1 LAAGVTTRHSSVV
14 ALAVRAS
21 GRAGAIRTL
30 GPLIVMTFVLAAC
43 GVGAAPASLTPDSPA
58 PSASVSPAIA
68 GTAEQIRASLGA
80 RGLQLSVP
88 QVPFRPAES
97 PVLAAAPR
105 AVYQVKLP
113 DDQDHGFFAVY
124 ELPDSPA
131 ATAAA
136 REQVAYVESGPGR
149 VQFPADARFVLRQ
162 LGSTLVFYWWAPSST
177 TDQRAPEIAAAI
189 GSVGQGFA
197 IRP

>member
-1 LAAGVTTRHSSVV
+1 MIARHRIIVGPD
-14 ALAVRAS
+14 VRAS
-21 GRAGAIRTL
+21 GVRRSIRTL
-30 GPLIVMTFVLAAC
+30 APLIAVTSVLAAC
-43 GVGAAPASLTPDSPA
+43 GIGAAPASLAPDSPA
-58 PSASVSPAIA
+58 PSASVSPAIG

-124 ELPDSPA
+124 ELPNAPA

-162 LGSTLVFYWWAPSST
+162 LGSTLVFYWWAPSAT